1 MSPLYNLLT
10 WLCTAVLQTFAE
22 LVCCLQVA
30 QEGQGGASGGAEVS
44 ELGEG
49 LGPESTCNGCV
60 EQWLGSRAHDQ
71 QHEEQQQRR
80 HAYVGWMTLAMKN
93 THGRTDALCLPFSP
107 HIAGVF
113 ARGND

>member
-1 MSPLYNLLT
+1 MSALYNLSTRPQHNSLGA
-10 WLCTAVLQTFAE
+10 CAE
-22 LVCCLQVA
+22 LVCSLQVA

-49 LGPESTCNGCV
+49 LSSESTRNGCV

-71 QHEEQQQRR
+71 QHEEQQQRG

-93 THGRTDALCLPFSP
+93 THG
-107 HIAGVF
+107 
-113 ARGND
+113 